1 MKKIFNKIAGF
12 FRWKKK
18 SVSNDQETFMRLI
31 GAIFLHEY
39 SKDRNLRRKIKGTSL
54 EKRINNLIN

>member
-1 MKKIFNKIAGF
+1 MK
-12 FRWKKK
+12 
-18 SVSNDQETFMRLI
+18 TI
-31 GAIFLHEY
+31 GAVFLHEY

>member
-1 MKKIFNKIAGF
+1 MKKIFNRIIRF
-12 FRWKKK
+12 FKREK
-18 SVSNDQETFMRLI
+18 SNVSPDQELFMKTI
-31 GAIFLHEY
+31 GAVFLHEY